1 MSTPLLKKDELIIFM
16 NLKTDMF
23 SSSLCKVIIIII
35 NNNTVKGYKNK
46 TWKTEKLNLDW
57 LYQDIMIKIQLIL
70 LQKVSLF
77 NSFAWEYVLNSPF
90 F

>member
-35 NNNTVKGYKNK
+35 IIINNTVKGYKNK
-46 TWKTEKLNLDW
+46 
-57 LYQDIMIKIQLIL
+57 I
-70 LQKVSLF
+70 
-77 NSFAWEYVLNSPF
+77 
-90 F
+90 